1 MEPSLRSREDRVG
14 VCQLLKWPDEKPN
27 SRKANRLFEVE
38 AAARVERSKG
48 RRCGENTLGE
58 RRKDK
63 GKWRETVNV
72 QKLDKIRSEG
82 LEAWDQVSH
91 FSAKKLYLY
100 KTGKRT
106 DGKIGKNELVATV
119 IDLYKNECN
128 IGSLDDLV
136 LTGFSDED
144 SEEAGDGVVVK
155 GSD

>member
-1 MEPSLRSREDRVG
+1 MAR
-14 VCQLLKWPDEKPN
+14 
-27 SRKANRLFEVE
+27 FEC
-38 AAARVERSKG
+38 STG

-58 RRKDK
+58 RVKGI
-63 GKWRETVNV
+63 GKWRDIENV

-82 LEAWDQVSH
+82 LEVWDEVSH
-91 FSAKKLYLY
+91 FNAKKLYLL
-100 KTGKRT
+100 KMRKRT

-119 IDLYKNECN
+119 KDLYKNECN

-144 SEEAGDGVVVK
+144 SEEAGDGVVVE